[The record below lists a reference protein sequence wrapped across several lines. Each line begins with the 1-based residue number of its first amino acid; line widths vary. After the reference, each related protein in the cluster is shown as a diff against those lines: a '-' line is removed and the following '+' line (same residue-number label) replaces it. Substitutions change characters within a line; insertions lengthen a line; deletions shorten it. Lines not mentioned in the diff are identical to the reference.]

1 MKLWCEINE
10 TTSEAANL
18 APMDIN
24 PEPVKEFQLQVTVWK
39 CVDIEPM
46 DFEGA
51 SDVYCRA
58 FFDPA

>member
-1 MKLWCEINE
+1 MPL
-10 TTSEAANL
+10 
-18 APMDIN
+18 DIS

-58 FFDPA
+58 FFDTA